1 MDYNSKFQKLI
12 IEANKD
18 GYELIDGKFEKIQDD
33 KFPVMEIFFVDN
45 TTCEDYGYFHI
56 YKRTTKISQD
66 DYNSILSYAKE
77 NNYKEF
83 KCNFE
88 KSNDFVNEII
98 FKNDDSCIDF
108 QNRNVGG
115 NIKIAYSDDYYIY
128 SDGDECVDLYFTK
141 EDDDDDFPRGYISF
155 YMIEMQDFEKAE
167 RVNLHLKKFMREN

>member
-1 MDYNSKFQKLI
+1 
-12 IEANKD
+12 
-18 GYELIDGKFEKIQDD
+18 
-33 KFPVMEIFFVDN
+33 MEVFFVDN
-45 TTCEDYGYFHI
+45 TTYENYGYFHI

-66 DYNSILSYAKE
+66 DYNTILSYAKE

-98 FKNDDSCIDF
+98 FKNDNSCIDF

-115 NIKIAYSDDYYIY
+115 NIEIVYSDDYYIY
-128 SDGDECVDLYFTK
+128 TDGDECVDLYFTK
-141 EDDDDDFPRGYISF
+141 EDDNDDFPRGYVSF

-167 RVNLHLKKFMREN
+167 KVNLHLKKIMREN